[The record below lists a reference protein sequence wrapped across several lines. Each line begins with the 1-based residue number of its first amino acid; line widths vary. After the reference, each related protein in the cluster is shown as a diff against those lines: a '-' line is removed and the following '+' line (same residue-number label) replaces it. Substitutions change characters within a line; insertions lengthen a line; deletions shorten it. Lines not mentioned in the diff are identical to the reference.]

1 MQYRTLGN
9 TGLEVSC
16 IGLGCAQLGNS
27 TTEYGVRLVQ
37 RALELGINYFDAARG
52 YWDAEVKLGLAL
64 RGQRERAILST
75 KTGAKAR
82 DEAWQH
88 IHDSLARLQTDY
100 LDNCHL
106 HGLRE
111 GDDLRSRLGP
121 GGALEALIEARDQG
135 LIRHVGCTSHRSQV
149 LVQALRQFDFDVI
162 LVPMNLVETDPLDE
176 LIPLCLDRGVGVT
189 IMKPVAT
196 GLLPARLA
204 LRWLLNQPIASAVP
218 GTTTLEELEQNA
230 SVGHLLDPTLTP
242 EEQVEVEALREGL
255 EHVRCRIC
263 GECEPCPQGISIGAL
278 LGTDVIYDHYRNM
291 GAERFSTFSWSRAT
305 IDEDLVRREE
315 TISAI
320 ESCIRCGE
328 CEAQCPH
335 GLPVMEML
343 QGMLPGIQEMITIYH
358 EGLAT

>member
-1 MQYRTLGN
+1 MLGD

-27 TTEYGVRLVQ
+27 TREYGVRLAR

-64 RGQRERAILST
+64 SGQRERAILST
-75 KTGAKAR
+75 KTHAETR

-88 IHDSLARLQTDY
+88 LHDSLARLRTDY
-100 LDNCHL
+100 LDNFHL

-111 GDDLRSRLGP
+111 GEDLAARLGP
-121 GGALEALIEARDQG
+121 GGALDALKEARDQG
-135 LIRHVGCTSHRSQV
+135 IIRHIGCTSHRSHV
-149 LVQALRQFDFDVI
+149 LVQALRQFDFEII

-176 LIPLCLDRGVGVT
+176 LIPLCLDRGVGIT

-204 LRWLLNQPIASAVP
+204 LKWLLTQPIASAVP

-230 SVGHLLDPTLTP
+230 SVGQLLDPTLTP
-242 EEQVEVEALREGL
+242 EEQAEVEELREKL
-255 EHVRCRIC
+255 KHVRCRIC
-263 GECEPCPQGISIGAL
+263 GECEPCPQDISIGAL

-291 GAERFSTFSWSRAT
+291 GAECFSTFSWSRAI
-305 IDEDLVRREE
+305 IDEDLQRREE
-315 TISAI
+315 SISAI
-320 ESCIRCGE
+320 ESCTRCGQ
-328 CEAQCPH
+328 CEARCPH
-335 GLPVMEML
+335 GLPIMEML
-343 QGMLPGIQEMITIYH
+343 PRMVPGMREMMAIYH
-358 EGLAT
+358 ERLAT